1 MTRFRQPEAD
11 MGRGRGRGPRR
22 RRVLVAVAV
31 LAAVA
36 AGGGGLAC
44 SRTRAPGA
52 PLRLGYF
59 PNVTH
64 AQALVGIDEGVFA
77 AALDGRLEPRM
88 FNSGP
93 AAMEALLAGDLEA
106 TYVGP
111 GPAAIA
117 FLRTGGR
124 ALRVVAGASSG
135 GAVLVVR
142 DAERPE
148 DLAGARVASPGHGN
162 TQDIALRTWLRAHG
176 LGDRGGEE
184 GVEVTPLSGPDVL
197 QLFRRGDLAGAWVAE
212 PWGARLVAEGGRILV
227 DERTLW
233 PEGRFPA
240 AVLAVSRR
248 ALETRRADV
257 VRLLRAHLELT
268 ERWRA
273 APAAFAALANAA
285 YGRRTGRPLAEHVVA
300 DAFSRVLP
308 TADPLRAPMEELARR
323 AQALGFAPAGDVSAM
338 VDETLLGEVAR
349 R

>member
-1 MTRFRQPEAD
+1 VTGTARAT
-11 MGRGRGRGPRR
+11 
-22 RRVLVAVAV
+22 

-36 AGGGGLAC
+36 ALALAC
-44 SRTRAPGA
+44 TRERPADA

-64 AQALVGIDEGVFA
+64 AQALVGIDEGAFA
-77 AALDGRLEPRM
+77 QALGGRFEPRM

-148 DLAGARVASPGHGN
+148 DLRGTRVATPGHGN
-162 TQDIALRTWLRAHG
+162 TQDIALRVWLAEHRLA
-176 LGDRGGEE
+176 DRGGED

-233 PEGRFPA
+233 PAGRFPA

-268 ERWRA
+268 DRWRA
-273 APAAFAALANAA
+273 APSTFAALANAA
-285 YGRRTGRPLAEHVVA
+285 YGRRTGKPLPGDVVE
-300 DAFSRVLP
+300 DAFSRVVP
-308 TADPLRAPMEELARR
+308 TADPMRGPLEELARR
-323 AQALGFAPAGDVSAM
+323 AQALGFAPPGDVSTM